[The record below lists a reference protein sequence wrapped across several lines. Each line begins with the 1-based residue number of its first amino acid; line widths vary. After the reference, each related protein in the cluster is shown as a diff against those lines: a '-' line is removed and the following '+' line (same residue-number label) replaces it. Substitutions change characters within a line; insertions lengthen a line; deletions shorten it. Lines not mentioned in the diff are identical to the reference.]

1 MAKSPESV
9 IAFPYSLSLV
19 KAISILLGTLLI
31 IELTSIYRPQKNKNN
46 LPLLA
51 EVNKTEKIK
60 TNLINAQIKMNIER

>member
-9 IAFPYSLSLV
+9 IAFPHSLSLV